1 MKFTFLLVRG
11 NLFHSKILCPT
22 LAVREGINHRVFKI
36 STITLSS
43 GDTTSF
49 ILTSVTYRLF
59 KFQKFFLLSWDGTI
73 QKTFYFNK
81 FNFLCKFYHILRVMG
96 QYWQMCN
103 ISICTGWVSY
113 FKVFLVN
120 TDFYSFSQ
128 NIFSFLL
135 QFL

>member
-59 KFQKFFLLSWDGTI
+59 KFQKVFLLSWDGTI
-73 QKTFYFNK
+73 QKRKGSHQKKTGKKVHKKSAFFK
-81 FNFLCKFYHILRVMG
+81 ANFPKKNMLKLIHNVPF
-96 QYWQMCN
+96 
-103 ISICTGWVSY
+103 ICLYKIQSLNS
-113 FKVFLVN
+113 FK
-120 TDFYSFSQ
+120 
-128 NIFSFLL
+128 IPG
-135 QFL
+135 